1 MNLDTFMAIAC
12 LLGAALMYA
21 GYRWCN
27 EIVCLKYKEQ
37 KIGR

>member
-1 MNLDTFMAIAC
+1 MDFDTFMAIAC
-12 LLGAALMYA
+12 LIGTALTYA

-27 EIVCLKYKEQ
+27 EVVHLKYKEQ